1 MMMLMSTGQ
10 KSEVKEVGVFT
21 PKMEKIGSLGAGDVG
36 YIVSNV
42 KDTSEIKTGDTI
54 TLSQRPA
61 TEMLPGYKEVRPM
74 VFCGLYPVDTSDYEK
89 LKAALGRLRLNDA
102 AFVYSSE
109 SSVALGFGFR
119 CGFLGLLHM
128 EIIQER
134 IRREHDVD
142 IISTYPSVVYKV
154 VKHGGD
160 VIEVDNP
167 VNLPDPGTI
176 EEIREP
182 TINRP
187 GLALSGFFSYFAEKR
202 VQVLGAAENTYLKSL
217 SPKLRVKRFRAL
229 CEQKIPCVVI
239 SRGAH
244 LDDALMAVAQNEEI
258 AVFRTPMITMKFIN
272 AATIALEVDFSPTV
286 TEFGSMVD
294 ILGIGVL
301 IRGVSGIGKSESVLQ
316 LIERGYSLVAD
327 DVTRITSLEG
337 RELMATA
344 PQVTRYHMEVR
355 GIGIIN
361 VASVFGIGA
370 IRVEKRLDLVVT
382 LKDWSDT
389 EEVDRTGLDREF
401 YEILDIKVPHVTIPV
416 RPGRDLA
423 RLIEVA
429 AMDQKLKSLGS
440 NAALEFNT
448 KLLNLMETKSPD
460 GIA

>member
-1 MMMLMSTGQ
+1 MGVTGGGLGSAGAAKAAAIVRQ
-10 KSEVKEVGVFT
+10 KIKEPATADVMAKTSREVRSILIGQRNSIRERKRASFVVRRGARFQPAGNRESRLVNGSEQ
-21 PKMEKIGSLGAGDVG
+21 AGCLRRPPCYSRRDKV
-36 YIVSNV
+36 NV
-42 KDTSEIKTGDTI
+42 DSVMPDGPTTQTI
-54 TLSQRPA
+54 TSASDQR
-61 TEMLPGYKEVRPM
+61 KSV
-74 VFCGLYPVDTSDYEK
+74 PVVTVESFFNTHGEK
-89 LKAALGRLRLNDA
+89 LALRLEGPR
-102 AFVYSSE
+102 V
-109 SSVALGFGFR
+109 GFYR
-119 CGFLGLLHM
+119 
-128 EIIQER
+128 
-134 IRREHDVD
+134 
-142 IISTYPSVVYKV
+142 K
-154 VKHGGD
+154 
-160 VIEVDNP
+160 
-167 VNLPDPGTI
+167 
-176 EEIREP
+176 IREP

-244 LDDALMAVAQNEEI
+244 LDDALMAVAADEEI
-258 AVFRTPMITMKFIN
+258 AIFRTPMITMKFIN

-294 ILGIGVL
+294 ILGVGVL

-344 PQVTRYHMEVR
+344 PEMTRYHMEVR

-370 IRVEKRLDLVVT
+370 IRVEKRLDMVVT
-382 LKDWSDT
+382 LKDWNEM

-401 YEILDIKVPHVTIPV
+401 YEILDIKVPHITIPV

-448 KLLNLMETKSPD
+448 KLLNLMEKKNPD